1 MWFVRL
7 NQKLLSEKISLG
19 LMFALIMADALITQ
33 FFAGGG
39 YVREG
44 NPLMARLVTDGQ
56 FIWLKLGGAA
66 LCALLLWLL
75 ARRFPRLA
83 SAAAF
88 SVAVFY
94 GLVLVWN
101 ASVIVNI

>member
-7 NQKLLSEKISLG
+7 NQAPLTEKISLG

-33 FFAGGG
+33 FYAGGG

-44 NPLMARLVTDGQ
+44 NPLMARLVTDGR
-56 FIWLKLGGAA
+56 FICFKLAGAA

-83 SAAAF
+83 SAAAL

-94 GLVLVWN
+94 GLILIWN
-101 ASVIVNI
+101 ASIVASV